1 VTIGTVSEWRVFK
14 YSWFDRAA
22 MSDVDF
28 SVYGMKLN
36 PGAADPGSNPYEFCK
51 SESVVGVGWSLANEE
66 DYESIEEVYEYHREV
81 YERRTS
87 QGKEGT
93 RLNEDGRLTAAI
105 RYILKKMEVGDY
117 VWVNKQNQFAL
128 CRVTSDWRVA
138 ANLTGEK
145 QDEYDRRD
153 LQQFRDVD
161 WVDIP
166 YSLVPGYVRRKFS
179 GRFGPLN
186 RMNSGVTEESKQVI
200 EALHSQGNLDSDSS
214 FERER
219 VAEKIERAD
228 TERVFD
234 ILGASETEDI
244 VISYLQSEGWRIIK
258 SSTSNSQAEIECEMR
273 KEEDCTSIAG
283 YLQVKTGSASL
294 SPESYTEY
302 AEDGEMIFFVQSG
315 LDVECRDSMLAINPE
330 TLHEYMIE
338 EYNYLPNEPLLK
350 LDFALN

>member
-1 VTIGTVSEWRVFK
+1 
-14 YSWFDRAA
+14 

-36 PGAADPGSNPYEFCK
+36 PGAADPGSKPFAFCK
-51 SESVVGVGWSLANEE
+51 RESIIGVGWSLDDEE
-66 DYESIEEVYEYHREV
+66 DYESIQEVYEYHKEV

-105 RYILKKMEVGDY
+105 RYILKEIEVGDY

-128 CRVTSDWRVA
+128 CKVTSDWRLA
-138 ANLTGEK
+138 ANLTGE
-145 QDEYDRRD
+145 QQEEYDRRD
-153 LQQFRDVD
+153 LQHFRDVD
-161 WVDIP
+161 WVDVP

-179 GRFGPLN
+179 GRFGTLN
-186 RMNSGVTEESKQVI
+186 RMDSGVTEKSKQVI
-200 EALHSQGNLDSDSS
+200 EALHSQADLDSGSS
-214 FERER
+214 FERKR

-244 VISYLQSEGWRIIK
+244 AISYLQSKGWRIIK

-273 KEEDCTSIAG
+273 KEEDGTSIAG
-283 YLQVKTGSASL
+283 YLQVKTGSAGL

-315 LDVECRDSMLAINPE
+315 LDVECRDGMSAIDPE
-330 TLHEYMIE
+330 TLHEYMIQD
-338 EYNYLPNEPLLK
+338 YNYLPNEPLLK

>member
-1 VTIGTVSEWRVFK
+1 
-14 YSWFDRAA
+14 
-22 MSDVDF
+22 MSDLDF

-36 PGAADPGSNPYEFCK
+36 PGAADPESEPFDFCK
-51 SESVVGVGWSLANEE
+51 RESIVGVGWSLNNEK
-66 DYESIEEVYEYHREV
+66 DYERIEEVYEHHKEV

-87 QGKEGT
+87 QGKKGT

-105 RYILKKMEVGDY
+105 RYILKGIEVGDY
-117 VWVNKQNQFAL
+117 VWVNEQNHFAL
-128 CRVTSDWRVA
+128 CKVTNDWRVA
-138 ANLTGEK
+138 ANLSGEK
-145 QDEYDRRD
+145 QKEYDRRD
-153 LQQFRDVD
+153 LQHFREVD
-161 WVDIP
+161 WVDVP

-179 GRFGPLN
+179 GRFGALN
-186 RMNSGVTEESKQVI
+186 RMNSGVTKESKQVI
-200 EALHSQGNLDSDSS
+200 KALHSQGDLDSDSS
-214 FERER
+214 FDRKQI
-219 VAEKIERAD
+219 AKKINRAD
-228 TERVFD
+228 TDRVFD

-273 KEEDCTSIAG
+273 KEEDGTSIAG

-302 AEDGEMIFFVQSG
+302 TRNGEMIFFVQSG
-315 LDVECRDSMLAINPE
+315 LDVSNRDGISAINPE
-330 TLHEYMIE
+330 TLHEYIGK